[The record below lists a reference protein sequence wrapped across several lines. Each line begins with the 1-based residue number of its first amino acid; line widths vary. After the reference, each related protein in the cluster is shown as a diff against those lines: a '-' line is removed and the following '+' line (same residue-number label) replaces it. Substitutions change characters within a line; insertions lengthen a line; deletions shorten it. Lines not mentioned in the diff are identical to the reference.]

1 MKHLL
6 IDLDDCLVDTSALRV
21 YMKTPSGRNYVT
33 QNINHMPT
41 RVADRRLVELVK
53 KYHDNEKVTI
63 VTNSPKDYAHAVLK
77 KHGFPDVPV
86 IGAAK
91 KPWFGSLENLVGD
104 DGKNFVMVG
113 DSPKD
118 VLPAHLLDIISIG
131 TTWYQELS
139 TDLLAL
145 SEPTKTAGSVDELL
159 SILEDVES
167 GKIEPTPFSLPK
179 EFKYLPDK
187 EFWKPGPN
195 IDYTSV
201 GDYIPYS
208 EGKDEFSS
216 NILNYKNIKEVWPQD
231 INHAIIQ
238 FFSIKQ
244 QRIMG
249 WERYSAK
256 LVYFAREVAKII
268 QNLNLDGSTL
278 LVPAPNSNP
287 RYCYRSFPNEM
298 LALEVSHILG
308 DENLYDPNKR
318 VIYRTLPKPKASETN
333 NRNRDFNL
341 WSLGV
346 KTEFSSNP
354 DNVIILDDVKTSGSQ
369 IECVAKVLRHFGI
382 GKNYY
387 AITLGQTVN
396 DKSASY

>member
-21 YMKTPSGRNYVT
+21 YRKTPSGRKFAT
-33 QNINHMPT
+33 ENIGRLPT
-41 RVADRRLVELVK
+41 RLADKRLVDLVK
-53 KYHDNEKVTI
+53 KYHNQKKATI
-63 VTNSPKDYAHAVLK
+63 VTNSPKDYAVAVLK

-104 DGKNFVMVG
+104 NGKDFVMIG

-118 VLPAHLLDIISIG
+118 VLPAHLLNVVSIG
-131 TTWYQELS
+131 TTWYQEL
-139 TDLLAL
+139 TPDYLAM
-145 SEPTKTAGSVDELL
+145 SEPTKTVKSVDDLL

-167 GKIEPTPFSLPK
+167 GKINWVPFKLPK
-179 EFKYLPDK
+179 EFEYLPDK
-187 EFWKPGPN
+187 EFKKPIPN
-195 IDYTSV
+195 IEWASV

-208 EGKDEFSS
+208 EGGDEFSS
-216 NILNYKNIKEVWPQD
+216 DILNYKNIKEIWPTD
-231 INHAIIQ
+231 INRAIIQ
-238 FFSIKQ
+238 FFSTKQ

-249 WERYSAK
+249 WKRYSSA

-268 QNLNLDGSTL
+268 TEAELEGSTL

-287 RYCYRSFPNEM
+287 KYCYKSFPNEM
-298 LALEVSHILG
+298 LALEVSHILN
-308 DENLYDPNKR
+308 DKKLYDPEKR

-346 KTEFSSNP
+346 EPKFSSNP
-354 DNVIILDDVKTSGSQ
+354 DNVVILDDVRTSGSQ
-369 IECVAKVLRHFGI
+369 IECVAKVLNYFGI

-387 AITLGQTVN
+387 AVVLGQTVN
-396 DKSASY
+396 DKSY